1 VCLSQRWPSA
11 SGKNQS
17 CGMNQ
22 SGSLDRLPNLTR
34 IIYSPAD
41 SDGLNQSCGALVK
54 SFAPV
59 ESGLLVDSDG
69 VNHSCGEGVAWI
81 SPGLPSLPEPESV
94 PCQAYCL
101 DHDLT
106 QAAWWFDWSNPCL
119 VALSTSMH
127 LKSNDNQPPQ
137 SFWTVVI
144 RANTTCCRDPANQI
158 SKHSTCT
165 N

>member
-1 VCLSQRWPSA
+1 MCLSQRWPSA

-22 SGSLDRLPNLTR
+22 SGSLDSLPNLTR

-69 VNHSCGEGVAWI
+69 VNHSCGEGVA
-81 SPGLPSLPEPESV
+81 
-94 PCQAYCL
+94 
-101 DHDLT
+101 
-106 QAAWWFDWSNPCL
+106 
-119 VALSTSMH
+119 
-127 LKSNDNQPPQ
+127 
-137 SFWTVVI
+137 
-144 RANTTCCRDPANQI
+144 
-158 SKHSTCT
+158 
-165 N
+165 